1 MVNILNIFSGIINL
15 KLAQMWWWWWR
26 WC

>member
-15 KLAQMWWWWWR
+15 KLAQMW
-26 WC
+26 C